1 MFCPGCGTEERLR
14 SQFCRTCGND
24 LRMARTGLER
34 PGSITES
41 AVTARE
47 EIGRSIALKIREV
60 QSGKD
65 LQQIAERVL
74 PQITEFLRSPEE
86 MRLSRVR
93 EGMVAASA
101 GISATIL
108 FVVVSMVSGNEKF
121 LIAAAGG
128 LVPFFIGISILL
140 SGLYFTIPK
149 DRYPDSN
156 SSESDL
162 NVITG
167 NTAQTA
173 RELADPAQPPEALS
187 VTEHTTH
194 HLSQT

>member
-1 MFCPGCGTEERLR
+1 
-14 SQFCRTCGND
+14 
-24 LRMARTGLER
+24 
-34 PGSITES
+34 
-41 AVTARE
+41 VTARE

-93 EGMVAASA
+93 AGMVAASV

-108 FVVVSMVSGNEKF
+108 FVVVSMVPGNERF
-121 LIAAAGG
+121 LIVAAAG
-128 LVPFFIGISILL
+128 LIPFFIGISILL
-140 SGLYFTIPK
+140 NGLYFTIPK
-149 DRYPDSN
+149 DRKLNPK
-156 SSESDL
+156 SSESEL
-162 NVITG
+162 NVIMDPG
-167 NTAQTA
+167 HQTA
-173 RELADPAQPPEALS
+173 RELVGTVQPPDVPS

>member
-34 PGSITES
+34 PDSIAES

-86 MRLSRVR
+86 MRLGRVR
-93 EGMVAASA
+93 GGMVAASV
-101 GISATIL
+101 GISAAIL
-108 FVVVSMVSGNEKF
+108 FVIVSLVSGDERV
-121 LIAAAGG
+121 LIAAALG

-140 SGLYFTIPK
+140 NGLYFTIPK
-149 DRYPDSN
+149 GRN
-156 SSESDL
+156 LNAQSSESEL
-162 NVITG
+162 NVISDHR
-167 NTAQTA
+167 AQTA
-173 RELADPAQPPEALS
+173 RELVGTAQPPDATS

>member
-1 MFCPGCGTEERLR
+1 
-14 SQFCRTCGND
+14 
-24 LRMARTGLER
+24 MARTGLER
-34 PGSITES
+34 PDSIAES

-86 MRLSRVR
+86 MRLGRVR
-93 EGMVAASA
+93 AGMVAASV

-108 FVVVSMVSGNEKF
+108 FVIVSLVSGNERF

-128 LVPFFIGISILL
+128 LVPFFVGISILL
-140 SGLYFTIPK
+140 NGLYFTIPK
-149 DRYPDSN
+149 GQNLDAQSGDS
-156 SSESDL
+156 EL
-162 NVITG
+162 NVIMDYR
-167 NTAQTA
+167 AQTA
-173 RELADPAQPPEALS
+173 RELAGTAQPPGAPS